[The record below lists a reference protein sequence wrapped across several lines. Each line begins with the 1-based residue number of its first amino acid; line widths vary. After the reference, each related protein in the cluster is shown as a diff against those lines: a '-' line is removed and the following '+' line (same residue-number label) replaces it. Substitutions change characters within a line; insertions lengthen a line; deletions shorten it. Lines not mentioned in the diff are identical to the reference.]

1 MFASTIQRQNRSL
14 KTNKMHVPAHMN
26 IVLENS
32 PSLRSTKVG
41 DFMSPQ
47 NKSFRIP
54 MITLHGQPF
63 LSPKQTQRKPGAGA
77 SEFSSTFHNIPSI
90 GSANK
95 NLTNQIN
102 T

>member
-1 MFASTIQRQNRSL
+1 MN
-14 KTNKMHVPAHMN
+14 MN

-47 NKSFRIP
+47 HNKNFRIP

-63 LSPKQTQRKPGAGA
+63 LSPKPSQRKVGGQD
-77 SEFSSTFHNIPSI
+77 FGSTFHNIPSI
-90 GSANK
+90 GGTTQK
-95 NLTNQIN
+95 NLNN
-102 T
+102 